1 MDLCWHGCNVRLLT
15 EVQSSSGEL
24 HETAAMTLPHAK
36 AAAARP
42 LRHEHDIH
50 LESGRLL
57 LSLIVAILAGR
68 DAQRRFFA
76 VDSSLASLGRWD
88 DEQSVMQERSPRLGL
103 CRSSYLHPSTHCYD
117 ALVLLNFQPSAQP
130 AREVSVREL
139 ERQVPARLAKEEL
152 SKRKVSAQ
160 QARQSQK
167 SCLLTM
173 KACEDARLLGALV
186 HSRIAAA
193 ITATTHRTMPTLVK

>member
-1 MDLCWHGCNVRLLT
+1 MGPA
-15 EVQSSSGEL
+15 Q
-24 HETAAMTLPHAK
+24 
-36 AAAARP
+36 
-42 LRHEHDIH
+42 
-50 LESGRLL
+50 
-57 LSLIVAILAGR
+57 AGR
-68 DAQRRFFA
+68 DAQRRCFA
-76 VDSSLASLGRWD
+76 VDSSLAALGRWD
-88 DEQSVMQERSPRLGL
+88 DEQSVMQERSPSLGL
-103 CRSSYLHPSTHCYD
+103 WRSSYLHPSTHCYD
-117 ALVLLNFQPSAQP
+117 ALVLLNFQPSAQL

-139 ERQVPARLAKEEL
+139 ERQVPARLAKAEL

-167 SCLLTM
+167 YCLLTM

>member
-1 MDLCWHGCNVRLLT
+1 MSTTSISNRAG
-15 EVQSSSGEL
+15 SSSL
-24 HETAAMTLPHAK
+24 SLSQSCVCPHSARH
-36 AAAARP
+36 AARP
-42 LRHEHDIH
+42 V
-50 LESGRLL
+50 
-57 LSLIVAILAGR
+57 SLKHRCWTRRCTSKSNRMGPAQAGR

-193 ITATTHRTMPTLVK
+193 MTAMTHRTMPTLVK

>member
-1 MDLCWHGCNVRLLT
+1 MGPA
-15 EVQSSSGEL
+15 Q
-24 HETAAMTLPHAK
+24 
-36 AAAARP
+36 
-42 LRHEHDIH
+42 
-50 LESGRLL
+50 
-57 LSLIVAILAGR
+57 AGR
-68 DAQRRFFA
+68 DAQRRSFA
-76 VDSSLASLGRWD
+76 VESSLAALGRWD
-88 DEQSVMQERSPRLGL
+88 DEQSVMQERSPSLGL

-160 QARQSQK
+160 QQRRRSQK
-167 SCLLTM
+167 SCLLAM